1 MLQDEV
7 RRNLDDI
14 NEVDRVESQSI
25 AQLSQGFVR
34 ERPWVW
40 LRRERRG
47 GQLSYVPHISLDGAY
62 ELFRRISQQTP
73 LCITFLRS
81 DITDSKHGIPVI
93 SIIVGVREL
102 NNPQKLSVG
111 GQDAFMV
118 IAGEEEEL
126 RAHGTAQA
134 LHKALRNAI
143 LNYIHLYVPE
153 GEKLLREFI
162 DEAISQGKAAIIER
176 GGQIVPLPA
185 TPQEEEIAEIGE
197 SEEVTQPTEEKEKP
211 AETPPEPVK
220 TAPPPDILE
229 KLMEISPRH
238 WGDYLLI
245 YAEIVAKDPTVF
257 TQRDWE
263 DFIKWCRSP
272 ISQSQ
277 IDDLLHLIRD
287 YMLRKEKME
296 LKDRR
301 EEFSALFK
309 FKAGVETIPR
319 ERRITELTQPEYH
332 ILRQKLVS
340 EIMAL
345 IPQQRQT
352 ATEEKIEEEPSDFP
366 F

>member
-1 MLQDEV
+1 MLQDEA

-102 NNPQKLSVG
+102 NNQQKLSIG

-118 IAGEEEEL
+118 IAGVGEEL

-143 LNYIHLYVPE
+143 LNYIRLYIPE

-185 TPQEEEIAEIGE
+185 TPQEEKIAEIGE
-197 SEEVTQPTEEKEKP
+197 SEEVTQP

-220 TAPPPDILE
+220 TVPPPDILE
-229 KLMEISPRH
+229 KLMEISPRY

-277 IDDLLHLIRD
+277 IDDLLHLIGD
-287 YMLRKEKME
+287 YMLRKEKKE
-296 LKDRR
+296 LKDKG
-301 EEFSALFK
+301 EKFSALFK
-309 FKAGVETIPR
+309 FKLAVEAIPKG
-319 ERRITELTQPEYH
+319 RRITQLTQPEYH